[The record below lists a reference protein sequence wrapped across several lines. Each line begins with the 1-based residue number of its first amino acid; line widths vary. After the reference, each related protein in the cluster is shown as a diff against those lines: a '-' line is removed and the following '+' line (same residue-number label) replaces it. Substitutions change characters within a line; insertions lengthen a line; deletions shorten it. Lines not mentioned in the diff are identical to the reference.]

1 MRTEGFASRY
11 RGLDAWDSIEI
22 LEAILEAQFMGLAAI
37 KPIVPAM
44 SQTAN
49 AITDRLRLPAGR
61 LAYAGAGTSA
71 RLAVIDGTELTP
83 TFGWPPERTCFLIA
97 GGPSA
102 LTRSAEG
109 AEDDEAAGAAACTSE
124 QLGPDDVLIAV
135 AASGRTPYTLGA
147 CRTARANGALTVG
160 LAHNPG
166 SALLHAAEHPLLVDT
181 GPEAIAGS
189 TRLKAGTAQKAVLN
203 MLSTL
208 VMVRLGKVYD
218 GLMVDVAPTNKKLHA
233 RAVRMVC
240 EIARVDESA
249 AGTALDAATGN
260 VKLAVL
266 LAHGLSAD
274 TARALLDESGGHLR
288 PALQNIAANTED

>member
-11 RGLDAWDSIEI
+11 RGLDAWDNIEI
-22 LEAILEAQFMGLAAI
+22 LETILEAQFLGLAAI
-37 KPIVPAM
+37 KPVVPAM
-44 SQTAN
+44 SAAAG
-49 AITDRLRLPAGR
+49 AIADRLRGPAGR

-97 GGPSA
+97 GGLAA
-102 LTRSAEG
+102 LTRSIEG
-109 AEDDEAAGAAACTSE
+109 AEDDEAAGAAACASE
-124 QLGPDDVLIAV
+124 GLGPDDVLIAV

-147 CRTARANGALTVG
+147 CRTARAAGALTIG

-166 SALLHAAEHPLLVDT
+166 SALLEAAEHPLLVDT
-181 GPEAIAGS
+181 GPEAISGS

-218 GLMVDVAPTNKKLHA
+218 GLMVDVTPTNDKLRERA
-233 RAVRMVC
+233 RRMVS
-240 EIARVDESA
+240 EIAQVDEDA
-249 AGTALDAATGN
+249 ATTALDAAAGS
-260 VKLAVL
+260 VKLAAL
-266 LAHGLSAD
+266 LALGLPAD
-274 TARALLDESGGHLR
+274 TARTLLEESGGHLR
-288 PALQNIAANTED
+288 QALQSIKN